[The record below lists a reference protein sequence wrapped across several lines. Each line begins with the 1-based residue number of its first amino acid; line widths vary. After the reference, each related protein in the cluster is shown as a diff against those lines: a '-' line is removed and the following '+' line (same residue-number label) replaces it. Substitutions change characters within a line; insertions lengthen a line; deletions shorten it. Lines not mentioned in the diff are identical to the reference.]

1 MPRRFPPPWCCL
13 LQHARAIVRIALKL
27 EFGRTTLRRIV
38 LITGLAASIVT
49 PAEAQ
54 RRVYRYDEGSPYS
67 YRPEYTYRAPYYGD
81 AYRSRWCL
89 PEEDG
94 HLSPWTCEYRN

>member
-1 MPRRFPPPWCCL
+1 MM
-13 LQHARAIVRIALKL
+13 
-27 EFGRTTLRRIV
+27 
-38 LITGLAASIVT
+38 

-54 RRVYRYDEGSPYS
+54 RRDNRYDRVYRYDERPPYA

-89 PEEDG
+89 PEENG
-94 HLSPWTCEYRN
+94 HISPWTCEYRN

>member
-1 MPRRFPPPWCCL
+1 MM
-13 LQHARAIVRIALKL
+13 
-27 EFGRTTLRRIV
+27 
-38 LITGLAASIVT
+38 T

-54 RRVYRYDEGSPYS
+54 RRGYRYDENPRYPYRS
-67 YRPEYTYRAPYYGD
+67 EHKYRAPYAPYYGD

-94 HLSPWTCEYRN
+94 HVSPWTCEYRN